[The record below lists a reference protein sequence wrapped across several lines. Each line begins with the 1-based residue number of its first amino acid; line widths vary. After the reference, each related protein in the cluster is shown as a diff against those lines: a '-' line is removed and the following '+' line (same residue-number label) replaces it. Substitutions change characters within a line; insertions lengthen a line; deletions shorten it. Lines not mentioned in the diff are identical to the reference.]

1 MPKLYGAAAKA
12 HAKKVAKRK
21 RKAGA
26 KKGAKKHA
34 TKKHATKKR
43 ATKKRASS
51 TTHAHTSFL
60 RGYHDGH
67 GDVCMKRPL
76 RKIRAGAKDAYSRGY
91 RAGTREARAEK
102 R

>member
-26 KKGAKKHA
+26 KKGATKKRA
-34 TKKHATKKR
+34 APKKHATKKR
-43 ATKKRASS
+43 ASS
-51 TTHAHTSFL
+51 THAHASFL

-67 GDVCMKRPL
+67 GDVCAHRPL
-76 RKIRAGAKDAYSRGY
+76 RKVRAGARDAYSRGY
-91 RAGTREARAEK
+91 RAGTREARVEGRHK